1 MLNYTR
7 LRNTLKAW
15 GDKFSGKLKSYLK
28 TQGFKATGETIDSIK
43 PRVRKKGETL
53 NLEFSSK
60 AKDSYA
66 IPNVIN
72 RGRRRGTPP
81 PYMEI
86 EKWIK
91 AKGVPIRNKGKFV
104 KHKGRFV
111 KHSDSNVKRAAIGI
125 AKGIGRKG
133 LITRF
138 QYKGTDMYKS
148 LFVPEEPALKQ
159 EITNAY
165 QKDIEAY
172 IKRQNKNVK

>member
-15 GDKFSGKLKSYLK
+15 GDKFSGKLKSYLQA
-28 TQGFKATGETIDSIK
+28 QGFKATGETIDSIK

-60 AKDSYA
+60 AKGIYA
-66 IPNVIN
+66 IPDVIN

-91 AKGVPIRNKGKFV
+91 AKGVPIREKGK
-104 KHKGRFV
+104 FV